1 MALTIELLDSKKH
14 NRSAFSCG
22 NDSLDNYI
30 RKQASQDLKKKVAT
44 VFVLIDSPKIDI
56 IAYYTLSAYTID
68 ITNLDESVAKSIP
81 RYPLLPATLL
91 GRLAVDCTCQ
101 GQGLGEL
108 VLIDAFKRVLDAT
121 AQIASLAVVV
131 EAIDENAVTFY
142 QKHGFRQFNEYPLKL
157 YLPIKS
163 IAESFGTQI

>member
-14 NRSAFSCG
+14 NRSTFSCG

-30 RKQASQDLKKKVAT
+30 RKQASQYLKKKVAT
-44 VFVLIDSPKIDI
+44 IFVLIDSPNVDI
-56 IAYYTLSAYTID
+56 IAYYTLSAYTVD
-68 ITNLDESVAKSIP
+68 ITNLDEGFAKSIP

-91 GRLAVDCTCQ
+91 GRLAVDCNCQ
-101 GQGLGEL
+101 GKGLGEL

-121 AQIASLAVVV
+121 AQIASLAMVV
-131 EAIDENAVTFY
+131 EAIDENAVSFY
-142 QKHGFRQFNEYPLKL
+142 QKHGFRRFNEYPLKL

-163 IAESFGTQI
+163 IAESFATQI